1 MKVIGEEK
9 DLRKA
14 LSNLQD
20 KLMITEKELD
30 TSRKQLELLKQ
41 DLGSKKQELQQNI
54 SVIDSNVRLSVKC
67 KVVSIINHI
76 IRLGDKMTNLLYVQT
91 SGIDTPERLYSP
103 FILAQT
109 AKAMDIDAIIYFL
122 GMGVTVLKKGNAEKI
137 KMGAFPSLK
146 EVMDQTIKAGV
157 KLMVCEQSC
166 KLINLNTGDFIPT
179 AEIVGAATLNDLVL
193 EADGTMWF

>member
-1 MKVIGEEK
+1 
-9 DLRKA
+9 
-14 LSNLQD
+14 
-20 KLMITEKELD
+20 
-30 TSRKQLELLKQ
+30 
-41 DLGSKKQELQQNI
+41 
-54 SVIDSNVRLSVKC
+54 
-67 KVVSIINHI
+67 
-76 IRLGDKMTNLLYVQT
+76 MTNLLYVQT

-146 EVMDQTIKAGV
+146 EVMDQAVKAGV
-157 KLMVCEQSC
+157 KIMVCEQSC
-166 KLINLNTGDFIPT
+166 KLINLNSGDFIPS